1 MGCFVCQIKG
11 VLSSVL
17 HSGFSGLKA
26 ASLGDEAGTELLPA
40 DDSTENRL
48 QAALEQTLLKNIQY
62 KVTIKLAS
70 FASIGFYI

>member
-1 MGCFVCQIKG
+1 MKG

-17 HSGFSGLKA
+17 HSGLSGLK
-26 ASLGDEAGTELLPA
+26 SVSVDDESGTELLPP

-62 KVTIKLAS
+62 KVT
-70 FASIGFYI
+70 

>member
-1 MGCFVCQIKG
+1 MKG

-17 HSGFSGLKA
+17 HSGLSGLKA
-26 ASLGDEAGTELLPA
+26 VSVDDESGTELLSP

-62 KVTIKLAS
+62 KVTQSVACNSSSL
-70 FASIGFYI
+70 